1 MKKVITIAGTVI
13 GGALISLIFLNR
25 ANAATIA
32 ILDTSINS
40 SQVNNIVHEVCF
52 TTNSSCLNN
61 QSFMD
66 GAGSANIIPA
76 AWSVTDM
83 NHGTEVAETALLAN
97 PQVKIVFIRI
107 SDTLLYQ
114 GAEYMHSDK
123 NSIDAGL
130 AWIAK
135 NYKQYGIQAVSI
147 SQELTVSNG
156 SCMVDANFT
165 SSVESL
171 KSVNIPV
178 LAGVGNSGL
187 QNKTAWPACST
198 DVIGVGAATA
208 QGSPYYFSNLG
219 QGVKLMSLGRTNVPM
234 PTAPT
239 GSKTV
244 STAVMGTSIATPWAA
259 TLWATN
265 YGGTWQNQI
274 DSLLKLPV
282 ITDNYKNKY
291 PFLM

>member
-1 MKKVITIAGTVI
+1 
-13 GGALISLIFLNR
+13 
-25 ANAATIA
+25 
-32 ILDTSINS
+32 
-40 SQVNNIVHEVCF
+40 
-52 TTNSSCLNN
+52 
-61 QSFMD
+61 
-66 GAGSANIIPA
+66 
-76 AWSVTDM
+76 
-83 NHGTEVAETALLAN
+83 
-97 PQVKIVFIRI
+97 
-107 SDTLLYQ
+107 
-114 GAEYMHSDK
+114 
-123 NSIDAGL
+123 
-130 AWIAK
+130 
-135 NYKQYGIQAVSI
+135 
-147 SQELTVSNG
+147 
-156 SCMVDANFT
+156 MVDANFT

-187 QNKTAWPACST
+187 QNKTAWPECST

-244 STAVMGTSIATPWAA
+244 STSVMGTSIATPWAA